1 MTHDEILERLK
12 ILKRRMKWTNKSI
25 GERSGVSYGTVANLI
40 KGENI
45 GLFQFLDIIE
55 GMGLEIN
62 II

>member
-1 MTHDEILERLK
+1 MTHDEIVERLR
-12 ILKRRMKWTNKSI
+12 ILKRQMKWTNKII
-25 GERSGVSYGTVANLI
+25 GERAGVSYGTVARLM

-45 GLFQFLDIIE
+45 GLYQFLDILE